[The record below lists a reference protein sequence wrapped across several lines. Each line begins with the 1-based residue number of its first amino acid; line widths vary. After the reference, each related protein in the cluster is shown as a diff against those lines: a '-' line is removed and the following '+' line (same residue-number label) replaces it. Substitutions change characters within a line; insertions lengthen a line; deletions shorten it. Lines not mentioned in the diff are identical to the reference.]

1 MGRQLSQKQI
11 RAISNVITDMGY
23 AVSLK
28 QVKTNS
34 LQHASV
40 GEELYSKHS
49 GSLFC
54 LTTELSYYPSKAGRL
69 MRKRNIPFPSICAGE
84 QKSPRVFFFLEAQ
97 SVLPETVIESQGS
110 CFLFSRAAQGSGSAE
125 RKSIHQRVITGLIS
139 LLL

>member
-23 AVSLK
+23 VVSLK

-34 LQHASV
+34 LQQCLSGRGAV
-40 GEELYSKHS
+40 LKALRLPLLLDNRVELLPFQSRTADEK
-49 GSLFC
+49 
-54 LTTELSYYPSKAGRL
+54 K
-69 MRKRNIPFPSICAGE
+69 NIPFPSICAGE
-84 QKSPRVFFFLEAQ
+84 QKSLRVFFLEAQ